1 MSGWLWA
8 SGLMMGLAG
17 GPHCLA
23 MCGAAC
29 SALSMRC
36 GGARPQQAL
45 AVWQVGRLVSY
56 ALAGAVVAS
65 SVTLLGEWGRELAW
79 LRPWW
84 VMLHLAALALGL
96 WMLWQGRAP
105 QWMATAVRLPAWA
118 AAESA
123 AVAPAAGGRLLLATA
138 APGPA
143 SAAVARH
150 PGGAPAAAHRP
161 VLWLRAGGAG
171 VAWVALPCGL
181 LQSALVVAA
190 LGNNAWEGALVM
202 AAFALG
208 SGLSLWLGPRL
219 WTWLARAGGNGAAG
233 WLGPVQAVRLA
244 GALLAVGSGWAVA
257 HHVLMPW
264 WTAFCT

>member
-1 MSGWLWA
+1 MSAWLWA

-29 SALSMRC
+29 SAVSMRC
-36 GGARPQQAL
+36 GGARAQQAL
-45 AVWQVGRLVSY
+45 AAWQAGRFLSY
-56 ALAGAVVAS
+56 AVAGALVAS
-65 SVTLLGEWGRELAW
+65 SVSLLGEWGRELAW

-105 QWMATAVRLPAWA
+105 QWMSASVRLPAWA
-118 AAESA
+118 SGEAAA
-123 AVAPAAGGRLLLATA
+123 A
-138 APGPA
+138 APGPGGGLLLA
-143 SAAVARH
+143 SAGAGPLH
-150 PGGAPAAAHRP
+150 GGASGDAVPSAGPRP

-171 VAWVALPCGL
+171 AAWVALPCGL

-190 LGNNAWEGALVM
+190 LGSSAAEGALVM
-202 AAFALG
+202 AAFAVG
-208 SGLSLWLGPRL
+208 SGISLWFGPRL
-219 WTWLARAGGNGAAG
+219 WTWLARAGRGRADG

-244 GALLAVGSGWAVA
+244 GALLAIGSGWAVA

-264 WTAFCT
+264 WTAFCA